1 MMLSRRRVTVST
13 FTAMFS
19 GLNPGLRPDMI
30 AVDTTR
36 DGWLSGIK
44 LCLNTNLRPQR
55 CAREDRGTN
64 PSRALRIWR
73 GEAASSFFGR
83 PDRSQGAK

>member
-1 MMLSRRRVTVST
+1 
-13 FTAMFS
+13 
-19 GLNPGLRPDMI
+19 MI

-44 LCLNTNLRPQR
+44 ICLNTNLRPQR

-73 GEAASSFFGR
+73 GEAAPSFFGR
-83 PDRSQGAK
+83 PNSSQGAK